1 MFGSM
6 SLLKS
11 FAVAASAGLATASMQ
26 QLLLSHTSASS
37 SPLASPPAAI
47 LGLFVERDIVAVLV

>member
-37 SPLASPPAAI
+37 SPLASPAAI